1 MAPVFDRSGPVED
14 RPYAYRSPLTLLSG
28 ISAFATPSAVV
39 LLPPVSVPPAALP
52 PLELT
57 VVIPCLNEALTI
69 AGCVKEAIDAMIAN
83 DIPGEVV
90 VADNGSTD
98 GSQKLATEAGARVVP
113 IAKKGYGNA
122 LRGGI
127 EAARGRFILMGD
139 ADGSYNFGH
148 LPRFVERLR
157 AGADLVM
164 GNRFLGGIEPG
175 AMPWK
180 NRHIGNPLLS
190 FIGRLFFRT
199 PIGDFHCGIRAFSAD
214 AYRRMDLR
222 TTGMELAS
230 EMVIKSVLF
239 EQRVEEVPTV
249 LRRDGRDRPPHLR
262 PWRDGWRHL
271 RFMLLFSPRWLFWY
285 PGIALMMTGAL
296 LGGALVRGPLP
307 LGRVVLDVH
316 TLLFAAVAVL
326 IGFQAASFAVL
337 SKFFTIRAGLRLPQ
351 EGFEDWFRHLTLE
364 SGLISGAVLVVT
376 GFAFSLWAVFTWSD
390 RSFGPLQPAET
401 LRWVIPGAL
410 CLVLGCQMILSS
422 FFLGVLRLDTRPDP
436 A

>member
-1 MAPVFDRSGPVED
+1 
-14 RPYAYRSPLTLLSG
+14 
-28 ISAFATPSAVV
+28 
-39 LLPPVSVPPAALP
+39 
-52 PLELT
+52 LT

-69 AGCVKEAIDAMIAN
+69 AGCVREAMGALAASGIA
-83 DIPGEVV
+83 GEVV
-90 VADNGSTD
+90 VADNGSMD
-98 GSQKLATEAGARVVP
+98 GSQALATAEGARVVP
-113 IAKKGYGNA
+113 IAIKGYGNA

-127 EAARGRFILMGD
+127 AAARGKYLIMGD
-139 ADGSYNFGH
+139 ADGSYDFSH

-164 GNRFLGGIEPG
+164 GNRFLGGIQPG

-180 NRHIGNPLLS
+180 NKHIGNPVLS
-190 FIGRLFFRT
+190 FVGRLFFGT
-199 PIGDFHCGIRAFSAD
+199 PIGDFHCGLRAFSAD

-239 EQRVEEVPTV
+239 GLRVEEVPTV
-249 LRRDGRDRPPHLR
+249 LRKDGRDRPPHLR

-285 PGIALMMTGAL
+285 PGILLMTVGIILGAV
-296 LGGALVRGPLP
+296 LVQGPLP
-307 LGRVVLDVH
+307 LGRITLDVH

-337 SKFFTIRAGLRLPQ
+337 SKYFSIRAGLQLPQ
-351 EGFEDWFRHLTLE
+351 AGFEDWFRHLTLE
-364 SGLISGAVLVVT
+364 SGLISGAVLVAAGLGLSV
-376 GFAFSLWAVFTWSD
+376 WAVFLWGGHG
-390 RSFGPLQPAET
+390 FGQLQPAQT

-422 FFLGVLRLDTRPDP
+422 FFLGVLRLDTRPGET
-436 A
+436 

>member
-1 MAPVFDRSGPVED
+1 
-14 RPYAYRSPLTLLSG
+14 
-28 ISAFATPSAVV
+28 VV
-39 LLPPVSVPPAALP
+39 L
-52 PLELT
+52 
-57 VVIPCLNEALTI
+57 PCLNEARTI
-69 AGCVKEAIDAMIAN
+69 TGCVREAMDALAAAGIV
-83 DIPGEVV
+83 GEVV

-98 GSQKLATEAGARVVP
+98 GSQELATRAGARVVP
-113 IAKKGYGNA
+113 IAIKGYGNA

-127 EAARGRFILMGD
+127 AAARGRFILMGD
-139 ADGSYNFGH
+139 ADGSYHFGH

-164 GNRFLGGIEPG
+164 GNRFLGGIAPG

-180 NRHIGNPLLS
+180 NRHLGNPVLS

-199 PIGDFHCGIRAFSAD
+199 GIGDFHCGLRAFTVE

-230 EMVIKSVLF
+230 EIVIKSVLF
-239 EQRVEEVPTV
+239 GMRIEEVPTV
-249 LRRDGRDRPPHLR
+249 LRKDGRDRPPHLR

-285 PGIALMMTGAL
+285 PGLCLMAAGL
-296 LGGALVRGPLP
+296 ILGGALVQGPLP
-307 LGRVVLDVH
+307 LGPVTLDVH

-337 SKFFTIRAGLRLPQ
+337 SKFFTIRAGLRSA
-351 EGFEDWFRHLTLE
+351 EAGFASWFRHVTLEAGLVLGSLLVAAGLTL
-364 SGLISGAVLVVT
+364 SIGAV
-376 GFAFSLWAVFTWSD
+376 GIWGEHG
-390 RSFGPLQPAET
+390 FGPLQPGET

-410 CLVLGCQMILSS
+410 CLVLGCQMILTS
-422 FFLGVLRLDTRPDP
+422 FFLGVLRLDTRTE
-436 A
+436 AV

>member
-1 MAPVFDRSGPVED
+1 MSAPVPS
-14 RPYAYRSPLTLLSG
+14 
-28 ISAFATPSAVV
+28 SAPD
-39 LLPPVSVPPAALP
+39 
-52 PLELT
+52 LELT
-57 VVIPCLNEALTI
+57 VVMPCLNEALTI
-69 AGCVKEAIDAMIAN
+69 TGCVREAMEALAAAGIA
-83 DIPGEVV
+83 GEVL

-98 GSQKLATEAGARVVP
+98 GSQALATAAGARVVP
-113 IAKKGYGNA
+113 IAIKGYGNA

-127 EAARGRFILMGD
+127 AAARGRFILMGD
-139 ADGSYNFGH
+139 ADGSYHFGH

-180 NRHIGNPLLS
+180 NRHIGNPILS

-199 PIGDFHCGIRAFSAD
+199 GIGDFHCGLRAFSAD

-230 EMVIKSVLF
+230 EIVIKSVLF
-239 EQRVEEVPTV
+239 GLRVEEVPTI
-249 LRRDGRDRPPHLR
+249 LRKDGRDRPPHLR

-285 PGIALMMTGAL
+285 PGILLMAVGLILGA
-296 LGGALVRGPLP
+296 ALVPGPLP
-307 LGRVVLDVH
+307 LGRITLDVH

-337 SKFFTIRAGLRLPQ
+337 SKFFAIRAGLRRA
-351 EGFEDWFRHLTLE
+351 EAGFDGWFRYLTLE
-364 SGLISGAVLVVT
+364 AGLVCGSGLVAAGLGLSLGAVWFWGGQ
-376 GFAFSLWAVFTWSD
+376 GFG
-390 RSFGPLQPAET
+390 RLQPAET
-401 LRWVIPGAL
+401 LRLVIPGAL
-410 CLVLGCQMILSS
+410 CLVLGCQMILTS
-422 FFLGVLRLDTRPDP
+422 FFLGVLRLDTRTD
-436 A
+436 AA

>member
-1 MAPVFDRSGPVED
+1 MTGQPVISSFA
-14 RPYAYRSPLTLLSG
+14 RPGA
-28 ISAFATPSAVV
+28 AV
-39 LLPPVSVPPAALP
+39 LLRPVSVSSPTPAA
-52 PLELT
+52 LELT

-69 AGCVKEAIDAMIAN
+69 TGCVREAMDALATSGIA
-83 DIPGEVV
+83 GEVV

-98 GSQKLATEAGARVVP
+98 GSQALATAAGARVVP
-113 IAKKGYGNA
+113 ITIKGYGNA

-127 EAARGRFILMGD
+127 AAARGRFILMGD
-139 ADGSYNFGH
+139 ADGSYDFSH

-164 GNRFLGGIEPG
+164 GNRFLGGIAPG

-180 NRHIGNPLLS
+180 NKHIGNPVLS
-190 FIGRLFFRT
+190 FVGRLFFGT
-199 PIGDFHCGIRAFSAD
+199 PIGDFHCGLRAFSAD

-239 EQRVEEVPTV
+239 GLRVEEVPTV
-249 LRRDGRDRPPHLR
+249 LRKDGRDRPPHLR

-285 PGIALMMTGAL
+285 PGILLMTLGFIFGAVL
-296 LGGALVRGPLP
+296 MQGPLP
-307 LGRVVLDVH
+307 LGRVTLDVH

-337 SKFFTIRAGLRLPQ
+337 SKFFTIRAGLRSPQ
-351 EGFEDWFRHLTLE
+351 AGFEDWFRHLTLE
-364 SGLISGAVLVVT
+364 SGLITGGLLVAA
-376 GFAFSLWAVFTWSD
+376 GLGLSLWAVSIWSGH
-390 RSFGPLQPAET
+390 SFGPLVQTGET
-401 LRWVIPGAL
+401 LRRVIPGAL

-422 FFLGVLRLDTRPDP
+422 FFLGVLRLDTRPDQ

>member
-1 MAPVFDRSGPVED
+1 MHGPL
-14 RPYAYRSPLTLLSG
+14 ALLR
-28 ISAFATPSAVV
+28 A
-39 LLPPVSVPPAALP
+39 VSVSTPA

-69 AGCVKEAIDAMIAN
+69 TGCVREAMDALASSGIA
-83 DIPGEVV
+83 GEVV

-98 GSQKLATEAGARVVP
+98 GSQDLATQAGARVVP
-113 IAKKGYGNA
+113 IAVKGYGNA

-127 EAARGRFILMGD
+127 AAARGQYILMGD
-139 ADGSYNFGH
+139 ADGSYDFSH

-164 GNRFLGGIEPG
+164 GNRFLGGIQPG

-190 FIGRLFFRT
+190 FMGRLFFHT
-199 PIGDFHCGIRAFSAD
+199 PIGDFHCGLRAFSAD

-230 EMVIKSVLF
+230 EMVIKSVLLGL
-239 EQRVEEVPTV
+239 RVEEVPTV
-249 LRRDGRDRPPHLR
+249 LRKDGRDRPPHLR

-285 PGIALMMTGAL
+285 PGILLMTAGIILGAV
-296 LGGALVRGPLP
+296 LVQGPLP
-307 LGRVVLDVH
+307 LGRVTLDVH

-326 IGFQAASFAVL
+326 IGFQAAAFAVL
-337 SKFFTIRAGLRLPQ
+337 SKFFAIRAGLRRPQ
-351 EGFEDWFRHLTLE
+351 AGFDDWFRHLTLE
-364 SGLISGAVLVVT
+364 SGLISGGLLVGLGLALST
-376 GFAFSLWAVFTWSD
+376 WAVWIWGGHG
-390 RSFGPLQPAET
+390 FGQLPQPGET
-401 LRWVIPGAL
+401 LRRVIPGAL
-410 CLVLGCQMILSS
+410 CLVLGCQMILTS
-422 FFLGVLRLDTRPDP
+422 FFLGVLRLDTRGE
-436 A
+436 AA

>member
-1 MAPVFDRSGPVED
+1 
-14 RPYAYRSPLTLLSG
+14 
-28 ISAFATPSAVV
+28 
-39 LLPPVSVPPAALP
+39 VSVPPPGAPA
-52 PLELT
+52 LELT

-69 AGCVKEAIDAMIAN
+69 AGCVREAMGALAASGIT
-83 DIPGEVV
+83 GEVV

-98 GSQKLATEAGARVVP
+98 GSQALATAEGARVVA
-113 IAKKGYGNA
+113 IATKGYGNA

-127 EAARGRFILMGD
+127 AAARGKYIIMGD
-139 ADGSYNFGH
+139 ADGSYDFSH
-148 LPRFVERLR
+148 LPRFVARLR

-190 FIGRLFFRT
+190 FVGRLFFGT
-199 PIGDFHCGIRAFSAD
+199 PIGDFHCGLRAFSAD

-239 EQRVEEVPTV
+239 GLRVEEVPTV
-249 LRRDGRDRPPHLR
+249 LRKDGRDRPPHLR

-285 PGIALMMTGAL
+285 PGILLMTAGIILGAV
-296 LGGALVRGPLP
+296 LVQGPLP
-307 LGRVVLDVH
+307 LGRVTLDVH

-337 SKFFTIRAGLRLPQ
+337 SKFFTIRAGLRGAQ
-351 EGFEDWFRHLTLE
+351 AGFEDWFRHVTLE
-364 SGLISGAVLVVT
+364 SGLVSGSVLVAA
-376 GFAFSLWAVFTWSD
+376 GLALSLWAVSIWGGHG
-390 RSFGPLQPAET
+390 FGRLQPAET

-410 CLVLGCQMILSS
+410 CLVLGCQMILTS
-422 FFLGVLRLDTRPDP
+422 FFLGVLRLDTRPGET
-436 A
+436 

>member
-1 MAPVFDRSGPVED
+1 M
-14 RPYAYRSPLTLLSG
+14 
-28 ISAFATPSAVV
+28 
-39 LLPPVSVPPAALP
+39 
-52 PLELT
+52 
-57 VVIPCLNEALTI
+57 VIPCLNEARTI
-69 AGCVKEAIDAMIAN
+69 AGCVREARDALASAGIV
-83 DIPGEVV
+83 GEVL

-98 GSQKLATEAGARVVP
+98 GSPELATQAGARVVP
-113 IAKKGYGNA
+113 IAAPGYGNA

-127 EAARGRFILMGD
+127 TAARGRYVLMGD
-139 ADGSYNFGH
+139 ADGSYDFSH
-148 LPRFVERLR
+148 LPRFVGRLR

-164 GNRFLGGIEPG
+164 GNRFLGGIQPG

-199 PIGDFHCGIRAFSAD
+199 RIGDFHCGLRAFSAE
-214 AYRRMDLR
+214 ACRRMDLR

-230 EMVIKSVLF
+230 EMIIKAQLF
-239 EQRVEEVPTV
+239 GLRVEEVPTV

-285 PGIALMMTGAL
+285 PGLLLMAAGTIV
-296 LGGALVRGPLP
+296 GGVLVQGPLP
-307 LGRVVLDVH
+307 LGRITLDVH

-337 SKFFTIRAGLRLPQ
+337 SKFFAIRAGLRRH
-351 EGFEDWFRHLTLE
+351 EAGFEDWFRYVTLE
-364 SGLISGAVLVVT
+364 AGLLTGGGLVAAGLALSLGAVWFWGDQ
-376 GFAFSLWAVFTWSD
+376 GFG
-390 RSFGPLQPAET
+390 RLQPTET

-410 CLVLGCQMILSS
+410 CLVLGCQMILTS
-422 FFLGVLRLDTRPDP
+422 FFLGVLRLDTRPDT

>member
-1 MAPVFDRSGPVED
+1 MPG
-14 RPYAYRSPLTLLSG
+14 
-28 ISAFATPSAVV
+28 
-39 LLPPVSVPPAALP
+39 PAALLRAVSADSSNP
-52 PLELT
+52 AEPLELT
-57 VVIPCLNEALTI
+57 VVIPCLNEARTLAACVREAMDSLAASGI
-69 AGCVKEAIDAMIAN
+69 A
-83 DIPGEVV
+83 GEVV

-98 GSQKLATEAGARVVP
+98 GSQELAAKAGARVVP
-113 IAKKGYGNA
+113 VAIKGYGNA

-127 EAARGRFILMGD
+127 AAARGRFILMGD
-139 ADGSYNFGH
+139 ADGSYDFSH

-180 NRHIGNPLLS
+180 NRHIGNPVLS
-190 FIGRLFFRT
+190 FVGRLFFQT
-199 PIGDFHCGIRAFSAD
+199 GIGDFHCGLRAFTAD

-230 EMVIKSVLF
+230 EIVIKSVLF
-239 EQRVEEVPTV
+239 GLRVEEVPTV
-249 LRRDGRDRPPHLR
+249 LRKDGRDRPPHLR

-285 PGIALMMTGAL
+285 PGILLMSVGMITGIV
-296 LGGALVRGPLP
+296 LVRGPLP
-307 LGRVVLDVH
+307 LGRITLDVH

-337 SKFFTIRAGLRLPQ
+337 SKFVATRAGLRRP
-351 EGFEDWFRHLTLE
+351 EAGFDDWFRHVTLE
-364 SGLISGAVLVVT
+364 SGLVTGGLLVAAGLAVSIGAV
-376 GFAFSLWAVFTWSD
+376 WSWGGQG
-390 RSFGPLQPAET
+390 FGPVQPAEM
-401 LRWVIPGAL
+401 LRLVIPGAL
-410 CLVLGCQMILSS
+410 FLVLGSQMILTS
-422 FFLGVLRLDTRPDP
+422 FFLGVLRLDTRTDP

>member
-1 MAPVFDRSGPVED
+1 M
-14 RPYAYRSPLTLLSG
+14 
-28 ISAFATPSAVV
+28 
-39 LLPPVSVPPAALP
+39 
-52 PLELT
+52 
-57 VVIPCLNEALTI
+57 IPCLNEARTI
-69 AGCVKEAIDAMIAN
+69 VGCIREALDALAAN
-83 DIPGEVV
+83 AISGEVV

-98 GSQKLATEAGARVVP
+98 GSQQLATDAGARVVP
-113 IAKKGYGNA
+113 ITTKGYGNA

-127 EAARGRFILMGD
+127 AAARGRYLIMGD
-139 ADGSYNFGH
+139 ADGSYNFAH

-157 AGADLVM
+157 AGADVVM

-180 NRHIGNPLLS
+180 NRHIGNPILS

-199 PIGDFHCGIRAFSAD
+199 RIGDFHCGLRAFSAE
-214 AYRRMDLR
+214 AYRQMDLR

-230 EMVIKSVLF
+230 EMVIKAELF
-239 EQRVEEVPTV
+239 GLRVEEVPTV
-249 LRRDGRDRPPHLR
+249 LRKDGRDRPPHLR

-285 PGIALMMTGAL
+285 PGILLMAAGTIIGGAL
-296 LGGALVRGPLP
+296 LPGPLP

-337 SKFFTIRAGLRLPQ
+337 SKFFAIRAGLRRPQ
-351 EGFEDWFRHLTLE
+351 VGFDDWFRHLTLE
-364 SGLISGAVLVVT
+364 SGLITGGVLVAAGLVLSLGAVRFWSGQ
-376 GFAFSLWAVFTWSD
+376 GF
-390 RSFGPLQPAET
+390 GQLQPTQT

-436 A
+436 T

>member
-1 MAPVFDRSGPVED
+1 M
-14 RPYAYRSPLTLLSG
+14 
-28 ISAFATPSAVV
+28 PSSLV
-39 LLPPVSVPPAALP
+39 LLRAVSVSPPAST

-69 AGCVKEAIDAMIAN
+69 TGCVREAVDALAASGIS
-83 DIPGEVV
+83 GEVV

-98 GSQKLATEAGARVVP
+98 GSQARAAQAGARVVP
-113 IAKKGYGNA
+113 VAAKGYGNA

-127 EAARGRFILMGD
+127 AAARGKYLLMGD
-139 ADGSYNFGH
+139 ADGSYDFSH

-164 GNRFLGGIEPG
+164 GNRFLGGIQPG

-180 NRHIGNPLLS
+180 NRHIGNPVLS
-190 FIGRLFFRT
+190 FMGRLFFHT
-199 PIGDFHCGIRAFSAD
+199 PVGDFHCGLRAFSAD

-230 EMVIKSVLF
+230 EMVIKSVLLGM
-239 EQRVEEVPTV
+239 RVEEVPTV
-249 LRRDGRDRPPHLR
+249 LRKDGRDRPPHLR

-285 PGIALMMTGAL
+285 PGILLMAAGLVLGAVL
-296 LGGALVRGPLP
+296 LQGPLP
-307 LGRVVLDVH
+307 LGRITLDVH

-337 SKFFTIRAGLRLPQ
+337 SKFFAIRAGLRRPQ
-351 EGFEDWFRHLTLE
+351 AGFDDWFRHLTLE
-364 SGLISGAVLVVT
+364 SGLISGGVLVAA
-376 GFAFSLWAVFTWSD
+376 GLGLSLWAVSLWGGQG
-390 RSFGPLQPAET
+390 FGPLPQPGET
-401 LRWVIPGAL
+401 LRRVIPGAL
-410 CLVLGCQMILSS
+410 CLVLGCQMVLTS
-422 FFLGVLRLDTRPDP
+422 FFLGVLRLDTRADP